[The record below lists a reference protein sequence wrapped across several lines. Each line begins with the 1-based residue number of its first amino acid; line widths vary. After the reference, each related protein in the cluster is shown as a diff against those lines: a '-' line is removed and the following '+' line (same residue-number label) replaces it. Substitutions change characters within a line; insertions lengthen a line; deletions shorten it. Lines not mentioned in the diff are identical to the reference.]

1 MVPKES
7 ESYAAQIV
15 HFSSSWDL
23 YTDSVVHSHF
33 SLHFSFGIYNHNH
46 VYIYTHVII
55 IYIYMYLKNNI
66 YIHTYNNY
74 MYIYIIIFCI
84 NLYTNMSKISMTLRH
99 RPGTNMTLRKDDTA
113 RHDMKQ

>member
-1 MVPKES
+1 
-7 ESYAAQIV
+7 
-15 HFSSSWDL
+15 
-23 YTDSVVHSHF
+23 
-33 SLHFSFGIYNHNH
+33 
-46 VYIYTHVII
+46 
-55 IYIYMYLKNNI
+55 MYLKNNI

-113 RHDMKQ
+113 RHDMKQQAST